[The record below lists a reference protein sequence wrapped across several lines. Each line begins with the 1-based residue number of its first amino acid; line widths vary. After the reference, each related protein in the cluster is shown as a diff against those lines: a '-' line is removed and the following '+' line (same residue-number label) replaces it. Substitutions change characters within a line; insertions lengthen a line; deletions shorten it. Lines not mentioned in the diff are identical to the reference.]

1 MRGRTRVSAR
11 VVVVDEDE
19 HVLLVRILDALDT
32 KPPFWITPGGS
43 VEGDEALSDAA
54 ARELREETG
63 FVVTPDDLGRPIAVA
78 RGDWLYRGTP
88 LSAED
93 WYFGLRARRFAPE
106 PDGYTDLERQVL
118 GTWRWWSLA
127 DLEVRPRSSSP
138 RVWTTSSRG
147 SCGVRTPSTARSTA
161 RSPSSFP
168 GLCSDRRRL
177 ARSSR
182 HR

>member
-19 HVLLVRILDALDT
+19 HVLLVRILDDLDT

-43 VEGDEALSDAA
+43 VEGDEALPDAA

-127 DLEVRPRSSSP
+127 DLEVPAEVVIPQGLDDVVHRILRGADSVDGEVDGDGPIVLP
-138 RVWTTSSRG
+138 WT
-147 SCGVRTPSTARSTA
+147 A
-161 RSPSSFP
+161 
-168 GLCSDRRRL
+168 L
-177 ARSSR
+177 
-182 HR
+182 